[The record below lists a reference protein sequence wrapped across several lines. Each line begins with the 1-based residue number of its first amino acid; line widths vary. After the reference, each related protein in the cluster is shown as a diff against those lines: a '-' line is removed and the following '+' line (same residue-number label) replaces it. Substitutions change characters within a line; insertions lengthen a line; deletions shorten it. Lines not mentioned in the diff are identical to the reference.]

1 MLPVVIIGYGNV
13 LRGDDGIG
21 PLAAR
26 SLAVRLAD
34 QPVTV
39 LEAHQLLPEMAWFVS
54 QAELVVLI
62 DAATGA
68 AAGEI
73 RRQRLEYAAEQR
85 SMALGV
91 VGHHLT
97 GQQLLAGC
105 RTLYGASPEVFLITV
120 TVESFEVGEGL
131 SEAAQEA
138 LPCLVEQVEQIVR
151 QYLSRRPA
159 EFTNCGGA
167 TSALSALCQPDS

>member
-1 MLPVVIIGYGNV
+1 MFPVVIIGYGNA

-26 SLAVRLAD
+26 ALAVRLAD

-39 LEAHQLLPEMAWFVS
+39 IEAHQLLPEMAWIVS

-73 RRQRLEYAAEQR
+73 RRQRLECAAGQR

-105 RTLYGASPEVFLITV
+105 LTLYGASPEVIQITV
-120 TVESFEVGEGL
+120 TGESFGVGEGL

-138 LPCLVEQVEQIVR
+138 LPLLVEQVEQIVWQR
-151 QYLSRRPA
+151 FSGRPG
-159 EFTNCGGA
+159 EFTNSDCV
-167 TSALSALCQPDS
+167 TSAPGALCPPDS